1 MADLYWLPITKF
13 DYFKLKTPG
22 VVFYPESGYTVLLG
36 SLYTVALLFQLR
48 VISDLNATRSRL
60 NLTTEFYTIL
70 TNAIISLINN
80 AVLIINTFRI
90 RDNIRRLP
98 PGSRLLATMAIYG
111 QNIAWSQYDLMRW
124 KVAISHIDPR
134 EEIKSYRANSSI
146 LLFVFTGFYLFYG
159 GYSLSFSKLY
169 LFLWLLS
176 MIPSLFIVISTM
188 NVERTLT
195 YDCGLEY
202 GSQKEVSNS
211 KRGPYK
217 RPYVSEGTFSCFL
230 PPGSQNYMNY
240 PLSKGYL
247 KAKAP
252 STIASLEN
260 GTFDEI
266 AKGLYYYPGERLRWS
281 ELKDDSL
288 IGAYMS
294 PFRNTNSESA
304 TSTGIGSPSSRIET
318 KD

>member
-1 MADLYWLPITKF
+1 MAELYWLPITKF
-13 DYFKLKTPG
+13 DYLKLKTPS
-22 VVFYPESGYTVLLG
+22 VVFYFESGYTVV
-36 SLYTVALLFQLR
+36 SVILYIAALLFQFTA
-48 VISDLNATRSRL
+48 ISALSATRSRIG
-60 NLTTEFYTIL
+60 LTSEFYTLL

-134 EEIKSYRANSSI
+134 EEIKSYRANSSVI
-146 LLFVFTGFYLFYG
+146 LFVFTGFNLFYG
-159 GYSLSFSKLY
+159 GYSLSFSKPN
-169 LFLWLLS
+169 LFLWFLT
-176 MIPSLFIVISTM
+176 MIPPLFIVISTM

-202 GSQKEVSNS
+202 GSQKELYNS
-211 KRGPYK
+211 KRGLYK
-217 RPYVSEGTFSCFL
+217 RPYASEGTFSCFL

-281 ELKDDSL
+281 VLDDDSL